1 MDLLILI
8 TSLIII
14 NLVLLFNLESLG
26 KFINIYDRPDGK
38 LKKHTIETPLLG
50 GVIFFINFL
59 FFILFELLF
68 LDIFNDFNRFLD
80 SSSGRYINVRR

>member
-50 GVIFFINFL
+50 GVIFFINFY
-59 FFILFELLF
+59 F
-68 LDIFNDFNRFLD
+68 LYYLNYYF
-80 SSSGRYINVRR
+80 

>member
-14 NLVLLFNLESLG
+14 NLVLLFNLQSLG

-38 LKKHTIETPLLG
+38 LKKHSIETTR
-50 GVIFFINFL
+50 IFW
-59 FFILFELLF
+59 
-68 LDIFNDFNRFLD
+68 
-80 SSSGRYINVRR
+80 